1 MNVEMILTFVI
12 LLLTTVLF
20 IHGRLRPDFV
30 AVGSLLSLTL
40 LNIITPA
47 EAFSGFSNSVVIMIA
62 GLFIV
67 GAGIFNTGL
76 AEQMSNRLLKLG
88 RGNET
93 RLLIIIMLTVAFFS
107 AFMSNTGTVAVMLPV
122 VVSMALSIKASPSKF
137 LIPLAFASSL
147 GGVLTLIGT
156 PPNLIVS
163 NTLVENG
170 YEPMSFFGY
179 TPIGMVVL
187 ISGTLFMV
195 TIGRRLLPDS
205 GGVDTEASD
214 YFSPEQLAG
223 LYKTYNYLHLI
234 KVSEGSHL
242 IGQKLIDLDL
252 PEKYGV
258 TVVSIEGSNGERL
271 PLMANNRV
279 VIPKTGTSF
288 FEKDLVLLFG
298 EKQQVEVLCED
309 FACEL
314 LSNQTEHEARK
325 HFLTREYGITEVV
338 VTPQSRFHK
347 KTIRELH
354 FRKKYGCN
362 VLALNRNGKYIQT
375 DVGKE
380 RLQYGDALLIHG
392 EWDKIELLAEITKDL
407 VVVGRV
413 SETAK
418 TAQASGKAPI
428 AAGIMLFMLVLM
440 TFELIDPVVTVLLA
454 AFLMIITGCVR
465 STGDAY
471 RSIDWESLI
480 LIAAML
486 PMATALEKTGGVTLI
501 SDLLIDQLGGYGPYA
516 VLVGFYILVTIL
528 SQFISNTATAV
539 LFAPI
544 AVTTAIGLSVSPYP
558 FLISVA
564 IAAGMAFSTP
574 VASPTN
580 ALVLNAG
587 GYKFKDFV
595 KVGVPLQLFL
605 LVITII
611 VIPLF
616 FPF

>member
-1 MNVEMILTFVI
+1 MNIEMIFTFI
-12 LLLTTVLF
+12 LLLFTTVLF

-30 AVGSLLSLTL
+30 ALGSLLSLTL

-47 EAFSGFSNSVVIMIA
+47 EAFAGFSNSVVIMIA

-76 AEQMSNRLLKLG
+76 AEQLSNRLLKLG

-122 VVSMALSIKASPSKF
+122 VVSMALSIQASPAKF

-163 NTLVENG
+163 NTLAEHG

-179 TPIGMVVL
+179 TPIGMVIL

-195 TIGRRLLPDS
+195 FFGKRLLPD
-205 GGVDTEASD
+205 GEGVDGKTAD
-214 YFSPEQLAG
+214 HFTPEQLAG
-223 LYKTYNYLHLI
+223 IYKTYHFLHLVQI
-234 KVSEGSHL
+234 SEGSSL
-242 IGQKLIDLDL
+242 IGKSLQELDL
-252 PEKYGV
+252 PEKYGL
-258 TVVSIEGSNGERL
+258 TVVSLKRQSGDRL
-271 PLMANNRV
+271 PLFSSQEQIV
-279 VIPKTGTSF
+279 PKTGTI
-288 FEKDLVLLFG
+288 FEHKDYVLLFG
-298 EKQQVEVLCED
+298 SEAEVLRLSRDFQVEPLKEQRE
-309 FACEL
+309 A
-314 LSNQTEHEARK
+314 EARGQ
-325 HFLTREYGITEVV
+325 FLTRDYGMTELV
-338 VTPQSRFHK
+338 VTPQSKFHK
-347 KTIRELH
+347 KSLRELH
-354 FRKKYGCN
+354 FRKTYGCN
-362 VLALNRNGKYIQT
+362 VLAINRNGKYIQQN
-375 DVGKE
+375 VGKE

-392 EWDKIELLAEITKDL
+392 EWDQIELLAEVTKDV

-413 SETAK
+413 SERAK
-418 TAQASGKAPI
+418 SAKASGKAPI
-428 AAGIMLFMLVLM
+428 AAGIMLFMLLIM
-440 TFELIDPVVTVLLA
+440 TFELIDPVVTVLLS
-454 AFLMIITGCVR
+454 AFLMIVTGCVR

-486 PMATALEKTGGVTLI
+486 PMATALEKTGGVELI
-501 SDLLIDQLGGYGPYA
+501 SDVLIDQLGGYGPYA
-516 VLVGFYILVTIL
+516 VLIGFYVLTTIL

-558 FLISVA
+558 FLMSVA

-595 KVGVPLQLFL
+595 KVGVPLQFFL
-605 LVITII
+605 LVITIV